1 MAIKPL
7 TLLLLLLTLHL
18 LPLLK
23 LHLLHLLLL
32 HLQHL
37 PLPMLL
43 LLPERLPHL
52 LLRLQHLL
60 LMPLHLLPA
69 NNFVKHHSQKRSASA
84 FLFVLT
90 IVGLVWFRMVEISL
104 PFRCGDRPSE
114 NLFQT
119 ACLFPL

>member
-1 MAIKPL
+1 MLP
-7 TLLLLLLTLHL
+7 LLLLTLHL

-23 LHLLHLLLL
+23 LHL
-32 HLQHL
+32 QHL

-43 LLPERLPHL
+43 LLLKK
-52 LLRLQHLL
+52 LLRLLLLLERLLHLLPKLL

-104 PFRCGDRPSE
+104 PSRCGDRPSE

>member
-1 MAIKPL
+1 MLP
-7 TLLLLLLTLHL
+7 LLLLTLHL

-23 LHLLHLLLL
+23 LHL
-32 HLQHL
+32 QHL
-37 PLPMLL
+37 PLPMLEKLLRLLLLLEKLLRLLL
-43 LLPERLPHL
+43 LLPK
-52 LLRLQHLL
+52 LL

-104 PFRCGDRPSE
+104 PSRCGDRPSE

>member
-1 MAIKPL
+1 MVIKPL
-7 TLLLLLLTLHL
+7 MLPLLLLTLHL

-23 LHLLHLLLL
+23 LHL
-32 HLQHL
+32 QHL

-43 LLPERLPHL
+43 LLLEK
-52 LLRLQHLL
+52 LLRLLLLLERLLHLLPKLL

-104 PFRCGDRPSE
+104 SVPMRR
-114 NLFQT
+114 Q
-119 ACLFPL
+119 AV

>member
-1 MAIKPL
+1 MLP
-7 TLLLLLLTLHL
+7 LLLLTLHL
-18 LPLLK
+18 LLLLK
-23 LHLLHLLLL
+23 L

-43 LLPERLPHL
+43 LLLEK
-52 LLRLQHLL
+52 LLRLLLLLERLLHLLPKLL

-104 PFRCGDRPSE
+104 PSRCGDRPSE

>member
-1 MAIKPL
+1 MLP
-7 TLLLLLLTLHL
+7 LLLLTLHL

-23 LHLLHLLLL
+23 LHL
-32 HLQHL
+32 QHL

-43 LLPERLPHL
+43 LLLEK
-52 LLRLQHLL
+52 LLRLLLLLERLLHLLPKLL

-104 PFRCGDRPSE
+104 PSRCGDRPSE

>member
-1 MAIKPL
+1 M
-7 TLLLLLLTLHL
+7 LLALHL
-18 LPLLK
+18 LPLQK
-23 LHLLHLLLL
+23 LHLLLQKLHLLLPKLLLLPAKLLHLLLRLL
-32 HLQHL
+32 HLL
-37 PLPMLL
+37 PK
-43 LLPERLPHL
+43 
-52 LLRLQHLL
+52 LL

-104 PFRCGDRPSE
+104 PSRCGDRPSE

>member
-1 MAIKPL
+1 MLP
-7 TLLLLLLTLHL
+7 LLLLTLHL
-18 LPLLK
+18 LLLLKLHLQHLPLLK
-23 LHLLHLLLL
+23 LHLLPAKLL
-32 HLQHL
+32 
-37 PLPMLL
+37 
-43 LLPERLPHL
+43 HL
-52 LLRLQHLL
+52 LLRLLHLL
-60 LMPLHLLPA
+60 LRLLHLLLRLLHLLPA

-104 PFRCGDRPSE
+104 PSRCGDRPSE

>member
-1 MAIKPL
+1 MVIKPL
-7 TLLLLLLTLHL
+7 MLPLLLLTLHL

-23 LHLLHLLLL
+23 LHL
-32 HLQHL
+32 QHL

-43 LLPERLPHL
+43 LLLEK
-52 LLRLQHLL
+52 LLRLLLLLERLLHLLPKLL

-104 PFRCGDRPSE
+104 PSRCGDRPSE

>member
-1 MAIKPL
+1 MVIKPL
-7 TLLLLLLTLHL
+7 TLLLLLLTPHL

-23 LHLLHLLLL
+23 LHLLLL

-52 LLRLQHLL
+52 LLRLLHLL

-104 PFRCGDRPSE
+104 SVPMRR
-114 NLFQT
+114 Q
-119 ACLFPL
+119 AV

>member
-1 MAIKPL
+1 MLP
-7 TLLLLLLTLHL
+7 LLLLTLHL
-18 LPLLK
+18 LLLLKLHLQHLPLLK
-23 LHLLHLLLL
+23 LHLLPAKLL
-32 HLQHL
+32 
-37 PLPMLL
+37 
-43 LLPERLPHL
+43 HL
-52 LLRLQHLL
+52 LLRLLHLLPKLL

-104 PFRCGDRPSE
+104 PSRCGDRPSE

>member
-1 MAIKPL
+1 MLP
-7 TLLLLLLTLHL
+7 LLLLMLHL

-43 LLPERLPHL
+43 LPERLPHL
-52 LLRLQHLL
+52 LLRLLHLLPKLL

-84 FLFVLT
+84 FLFVLS
-90 IVGLVWFRMVEISL
+90 IVGLVWFRIEISL
-104 PFRCGDRPSE
+104 SVLMRR
-114 NLFQT
+114 Q
-119 ACLFPL
+119 AV